1 MITVDPSRCPQ
12 DHRCPMIPRCP
23 KGAISQDGFGLP
35 RIDPAKCVQCGL
47 CVRSCPRQAMRI
59 AGGK

>member
-12 DHRCPMIPRCP
+12 NHRCPMIPRCP

-35 RIDPAKCVQCGL
+35 RIDAAKCIGCGL
-47 CVRSCPRQAMRI
+47 CVRSCPMQAMRKDND
-59 AGGK
+59 G